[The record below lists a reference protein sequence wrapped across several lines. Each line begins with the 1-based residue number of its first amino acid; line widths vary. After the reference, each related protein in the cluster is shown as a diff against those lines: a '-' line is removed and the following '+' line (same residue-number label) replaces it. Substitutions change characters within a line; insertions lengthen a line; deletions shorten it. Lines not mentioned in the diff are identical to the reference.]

1 MSESTTAAARELGAD
16 LKRLRMAA
24 DHTLRSLA
32 DVVGFSDTKLSFWE
46 QGSRLPAVGDLTTVL
61 TVLGVEADERDRLL
75 GLRQQAASPGELV
88 AGSPTIGPQLAK
100 FVDIEQTARRI
111 TEVSLAVLPGLLQT
125 EAYARVVLGDEPDTG
140 TRVKLRMNRQ
150 RVLTRDNPTEFH
162 ALIDDTALIRPIG
175 SRAVM
180 VEQWEHLIAS
190 AERPNI
196 TVQVIPSAAP
206 GFSPYFAGTFILLE
220 FATAPPI
227 VHLEHFAASSSLW
240 RTPDVSAYQAAIEDI
255 QQRALSPDRSI
266 EHLAKLIDGN
276 ASNGDR

>member
-16 LKRLRMAA
+16 LKRLRTAA

-46 QGSRLPAVGDLTTVL
+46 QGSRLPAVDDLTMVL

-100 FVDIEQTARRI
+100 FVDMEQSARRV
-111 TEVSLAVLPGLLQT
+111 TEVSLALLPGLLQT
-125 EAYARVVLGDEPDTG
+125 EAYARAVLGSEPESETKI
-140 TRVKLRMNRQ
+140 RLRMDRQ
-150 RVLTRDNPTEFH
+150 RILTRDNPLEFC
-162 ALIDDTALIRPIG
+162 ALIDDTALVRPIG

-180 VEQWEHLIAS
+180 AEQLQHLITLAHL
-190 AERPNI
+190 PNVTI
-196 TVQVIPSAAP
+196 QVVPSAAP
-206 GFSPYFAGTFILLE
+206 GYSRHLAGIFILLE

-240 RTPDVSAYQAAIEDI
+240 RTPDVSAYQSAVEEITR
-255 QQRALSPDRSI
+255 RAHTPDQSLEI
-266 EHLAKLIDGN
+266 IAKLGDDL
-276 ASNGDR
+276 ALNGDR

>member
-16 LKRLRMAA
+16 LKRLRTAA

-46 QGSRLPAVGDLTTVL
+46 QGSRLPAVDDLTMVL

-100 FVDIEQTARRI
+100 FVNIEQTARRI

-125 EAYARVVLGDEPDTG
+125 EAYARVVLGAESESETKV
-140 TRVKLRMNRQ
+140 RLRMDRQ
-150 RVLTRDNPTEFH
+150 RILTRDDPSEFR
-162 ALIDDTALIRPIG
+162 ALIDDTALVRPIG

-180 VEQWEHLIAS
+180 VEQWQHLMAM

-196 TVQVIPSAAP
+196 TVQVIPSTVP
-206 GFSPYFAGTFILLE
+206 GYSPHLLGSFILLE
-220 FATAPPI
+220 FATASPI

-240 RTPDVSAYQAAIEDI
+240 RTPDVSAYQAAAEEVDR
-255 QQRALSPDRSI
+255 RALTPADSA
-266 EHLAKLIDGN
+266 EHIAKLIDGT
-276 ASNGDR
+276 APNGDR